1 MPHPSSLAISPARPR
16 TLAER
21 AAQQRLLNSF
31 LRETGSFL
39 RETGSLLRETGG
51 PAAAAEVPLRVPLPE
66 SGAVLLGT
74 LRYWSVLG
82 HHAYGDE
89 FRVQT
94 DGSDVTIPIGHRD
107 LVALLLTEL
116 AALAAGAGDAPSDG
130 PHGPRRQEEL
140 AAQIDNSVAR
150 TTFYLECGRV
160 PPPGMADPPALTRR
174 AEQSLLFG
182 HPFHPTPK
190 SAEGFSAADLGAYA
204 PELGASFAL
213 HYFAVAPELLV
224 EDRVSSGRWVPSEVQ
239 EQAERLLGPERA
251 GHALLPVHP
260 WQAGYLRRQ
269 DSVDALVA
277 DGALVP
283 LGPLGNEVYPTS
295 SVRTVC
301 DPGFAT
307 SWKLPLH
314 VRITNFVRN
323 NPVEHARRAADAS
336 RLIKTLRG
344 EWTQD
349 GFEVLLETGYRTVDA
364 TALAA
369 DLAVLYRE
377 NPFVTRAEAP
387 QVVAGLLEENPD
399 GKESEMLRH
408 VRQATGRPEGSLPA
422 GHVGVWLRRYLEIS
436 LLPLLAVFHVHG
448 ISLEAHVQNSLLHL
462 EGGWPARFF
471 VRDME
476 GTSVSRQ
483 RWEAGGRAAFPAD
496 SPVLYDDAEAWLRLR
511 YYAVTNHLGHL
522 VHVLGRQTGVDEL
535 QLWRG
540 VRELLQEASPSR
552 YAADLID
559 SPVLPAKANL
569 IGRFAGRGER
579 PLYVDVPNPM
589 HGGNR

>member
-1 MPHPSSLAISPARPR
+1 MCHPSTLTISPARPR
-16 TLAER
+16 TIAER
-21 AAQQRLLNSF
+21 AARQRLLNCF
-31 LRETGSFL
+31 LRETGTL
-39 RETGSLLRETGG
+39 PRE
-51 PAAAAEVPLRVPLPE
+51 AAVPAAEVPLRVPLPE
-66 SGAVLLGT
+66 SGAILLGS

-89 FRVQT
+89 FWVQP
-94 DGSDVTIPIGHRD
+94 DGSDVVTPVGHRD
-107 LVALLLTEL
+107 LVTLLLTEL
-116 AALAAGAGDAPSDG
+116 ETLATRAADDPSDG
-130 PHGPRRQEEL
+130 RQGRRRQAEL

-150 TTFYLECGRV
+150 TSHYLERGR
-160 PPPGMADPPALTRR
+160 PPRPEASDPRALTRR

-190 SAEGFSAADLGAYA
+190 SAEGFSAQDLAAYA
-204 PELGASFAL
+204 PELGVSFAL

-224 EDRVSSGRWVPSEVQ
+224 EDRVSSAPWVPREVQ
-239 EQAERLLGPERA
+239 QQAQRLLGAEQA

-260 WQAGYLRRQ
+260 WQAGYLLQQ
-269 DSVDALVA
+269 DAVGALVA

-323 NPVEHARRAADAS
+323 NPLEHARRAADAG
-336 RLIKTLRG
+336 RLIEALRPA
-344 EWTQD
+344 WQHD
-349 GFEVLLETGYRTVDA
+349 GFEVLLETGYRTVAD

-377 NPFVTRAEAP
+377 NPFATRGEAP
-387 QVVAGLLEENPD
+387 QVVAGLLEENAD
-399 GKESEMLRH
+399 GAEPEVLRY
-408 VRQATGRPEGSLPA
+408 VRQATGRAEGRLP
-422 GHVGVWLRRYLEIS
+422 GDHVAVWLRRYLEIS
-436 LLPLLAVFHVHG
+436 LLPLLAVFSVHG
-448 ISLEAHVQNSLLHL
+448 VSLEAHVQNSLLHL
-462 EGGWPARFF
+462 EGGWPARFS

-483 RWEAGGRAAFPAD
+483 RWAEAGGRGVLPAD
-496 SPVLYDDAEAWLRLR
+496 SPVLYDDAEAWLRLK
-511 YYAVTNHLGHL
+511 YYVVTNHLGHL
-522 VHVLGRQTGVDEL
+522 VHVLGRHAEVDESR
-535 QLWRG
+535 LWRV
-540 VRELLQEASPSR
+540 VRELVQEAASDRYGAGR
-552 YAADLID
+552 YAADLLS

-569 IGRFAGRGER
+569 IGRFTGRGER

-589 HGGNR
+589 HGVSR

>member
-1 MPHPSSLAISPARPR
+1 MHHPSTLAISPAINPARPR
-16 TLAER
+16 TIAER

-31 LRETGSFL
+31 LRETGVL
-39 RETGSLLRETGG
+39 T
-51 PAAAAEVPLRVPLPE
+51 AAGAPLRVPLLE

-89 FRVQT
+89 FWVQP
-94 DGSDVTIPIGHRD
+94 DGNDVARPVGHRE
-107 LVALLLTEL
+107 LVTLLLTEL
-116 AALAAGAGDAPSDG
+116 ETLAAGAADDPSDG
-130 PHGPRRQEEL
+130 RHRRRRQAEL

-150 TTFYLECGRV
+150 TTHYLERGRL
-160 PPPGMADPPALTRR
+160 PRPEAMDPRARTRH

-190 SAEGFSAADLGAYA
+190 SAEGFSATDLAAYA
-204 PELGASFAL
+204 PELGVSFSL

-224 EDRVSSGRWVPSEVQ
+224 EDRVSSAPWVPPEVQ
-239 EQAERLLGPERA
+239 EQAGRLLGAKRA
-251 GHALLPVHP
+251 GYALLPVHP
-260 WQAGYLRRQ
+260 WQAGYLLQQ
-269 DSVDALVA
+269 DAALVA
-277 DGALVP
+277 DAGLVP
-283 LGPLGNEVYPTS
+283 LGPLGHPVYPTS

-323 NPVEHARRAADAS
+323 NPLEHARRAVDAG
-336 RLIKTLRG
+336 RLLAALRR
-344 EWTQD
+344 EWTPD
-349 GFEVLLETGYRTVDA
+349 GFEVLLETGYRTVDD

-377 NPFVTRAEAP
+377 NPFATRDEAP
-387 QVVAGLLEENPD
+387 QVVAGLLEENAD
-399 GKESEMLRH
+399 GTEPELLRYL
-408 VRQATGRPEGSLPA
+408 RQATGHPEGRLPA
-422 GHVGVWLRRYLEIS
+422 DHVAVWLRRYLEIS
-436 LLPLLAVFHVHG
+436 LLPLLAVFSVHG
-448 ISLEAHVQNSLLHL
+448 VSLEAHVQNSLLHL

-483 RWEAGGRAAFPAD
+483 RWEAGGRDALPAD
-496 SPVLYDDAEAWLRLR
+496 SPVLYGDAEAWLRLK
-511 YYAVTNHLGHL
+511 YYVVTNHLGHL
-522 VHVLGRQTGVDEL
+522 VHVLGRHAEVDESR
-535 QLWRG
+535 LWG
-540 VRELLQEASPSR
+540 VVRELVQEAASDRYGADRYGADR
-552 YAADLID
+552 YAADLLS

-589 HGGNR
+589 HGVSR